1 MMLTAVDLFAGAG
14 GLSLG
19 LRQAGWKVAA
29 AIEYDDQAMATHR
42 ANFTGVEH
50 HRCDVRSIDFGRFQ
64 GIDLIAGGPP
74 CQPFSVSGKRMGSE
88 DVRDMVPEFVR
99 AVREA
104 RPRAFLME
112 NVPGLAM
119 ARFDDYLLS
128 HTSELHLLGY
138 TVFKKVLCA
147 ADFGV
152 AQNRRRLFLV
162 GVRSDQTGL
171 PFEFPAATYGPST
184 RRGFRTV
191 TEALQGTPADV
202 PNRAKVVF
210 CKNPV
215 LRRSPFA
222 GMMFNGKGRPL
233 DGNGLGHTVP
243 ASAGGNRTHIL
254 DPLGLIPEYH
264 AHLIAGK
271 KPRTGQLEEVRRLTV
286 RESAR
291 LQSFPDTFEFLG
303 RQSSRYSQVGNAV
316 PPKLAEVVAAKLAES
331 LSR

>member
-1 MMLTAVDLFAGAG
+1 MVKTAIDLFAGAG

-19 LRQAGWKVAA
+19 LKAAGWEVAA
-29 AIEYDDQAMATHR
+29 AIEFDEQAVETHR
-42 ANFTGVEH
+42 RNFSGVEH
-50 HRCDVRSIDFGRFQ
+50 LACDVRAIDFKRFA

-74 CQPFSVSGKRMGSE
+74 CQPFSVSGKRLGAT
-88 DVRDMVPEFVR
+88 DLRDMVPEFVR

-112 NVPGLAM
+112 NVAGLA
-119 ARFDDYLLS
+119 AERFNGYLLGQVS
-128 HTSELHLLGY
+128 TLHALGY
-138 TVFKKVLCA
+138 AVFSKVLTA

-152 AQNRRRLFLV
+152 AQNRRRLFLI
-162 GVRSDQTGL
+162 GIRADQRGGAFTY
-171 PFEFPAATYGPST
+171 PAATHGLPDLPHV
-184 RRGFRTV
+184 TV
-191 TEALQGTPADV
+191 QQALQNVPVDV

-233 DGNGLGHTVP
+233 NSQGLGHTVP

-254 DPLGLIPEYH
+254 DPDGLIKQYH
-264 AHLIAGK
+264 AHLLAGRA
-271 KPRTGQLEEVRRLTV
+271 PRTGELTGVRRLTV

-291 LQSFPDTFEFLG
+291 LQSFPDDFAFSG

-316 PPKLAEVVAAKLAES
+316 PPLLAEAVAQSVRLS
-331 LSR
+331 LG